1 MEAYILSPGKSELS
15 ITASSN
21 FSSVL
26 LSVQR
31 PLIAAPSSTF
41 QSSKIH
47 SRFCRR
53 PQGDR
58 RGREKS
64 VSFISKAHERNRIR
78 TLNVNE
84 IETTRNSRETQFW
97 RKLSTCCVACVT
109 APNVFKGD
117 VGDGEEQFER
127 VEKFYDIHGFLFDE
141 ENWDLNGSRSSD
153 DYLGAVIAAAGVG
166 DGSSVLSWG
175 GSPELIRR
183 LSATCSGSLVVSHCS
198 ISLLAAV
205 KESNDDVICWHG
217 NLVEMPG
224 CSYGPFDSV
233 VLNSLPVLY
242 SSPRELLQS
251 ATGLCKNGAR
261 IIISNP
267 EGKGRLAAYQ
277 ERCPD
282 IVLHDFPDLPN
293 LKETIAGLPLK
304 ITEYRDDSF
313 FLAALE
319 VTEQAVQSDLNRNEG
334 DSTLNAPEMRS
345 SRAFALVPNYPLR
358 VRGHTVKGFGRGSKQ
373 MGIPTANV
381 DPEEVPE
388 HVLRLPKGVYCGW
401 AQVNGETLDK
411 GVHKMVMNIGNRP
424 TFADGG
430 GISVE
435 VHILH
440 DYGDVYFYGE
450 QLSLLVVGFI
460 REEMQFKSIGELV
473 QRIQADI
480 ETARKGLDEEDMQKF
495 VSDEVFSSR

>member
-1 MEAYILSPGKSELS
+1 MIVWTKGSGPEVVWTTSAMGQEGHRLDVVQIISGKSELS

-31 PLIAAPSSTF
+31 PLIATPSSTF

-47 SRFCRR
+47 SGFCRW
-53 PQGDR
+53 PQ
-58 RGREKS
+58 
-64 VSFISKAHERNRIR
+64 
-78 TLNVNE
+78 
-84 IETTRNSRETQFW
+84 
-97 RKLSTCCVACVT
+97 
-109 APNVFKGD
+109 
-117 VGDGEEQFER
+117 
-127 VEKFYDIHGFLFDE
+127 
-141 ENWDLNGSRSSD
+141 
-153 DYLGAVIAAAGVG
+153 
-166 DGSSVLSWG
+166 
-175 GSPELIRR
+175 
-183 LSATCSGSLVVSHCS
+183 
-198 ISLLAAV
+198 
-205 KESNDDVICWHG
+205 
-217 NLVEMPG
+217 
-224 CSYGPFDSV
+224 
-233 VLNSLPVLY
+233 
-242 SSPRELLQS
+242 
-251 ATGLCKNGAR
+251 GAR

-267 EGKGRLAAYQ
+267 EGKGRLAAYR
-277 ERCPD
+277 ER
-282 IVLHDFPDLPN
+282 
-293 LKETIAGLPLK
+293 
-304 ITEYRDDSF
+304 S
-313 FLAALE
+313 LE

-334 DSTLNAPEMRS
+334 DSTLNAPEMWS
-345 SRAFALVPNYPLR
+345 SRAFPLVPNYPLR
-358 VRGHTVKGFGRGSKQ
+358 VREHIVKGFGRGSKQ

-388 HVLRLPKGVYCGW
+388 HVLILPKGVYCGW

-435 VHILH
+435 VHILY

-473 QRIQADI
+473 QRILADI